1 MHPSTGAGTE
11 WGVDEGQR
19 LIALARTAYDEE
31 ITPERREQMRQRVLA
46 KLDQMAQERERR
58 HNRRRAAARVFLA
71 GVAAL
76 LLAGIALKLRSA

>member
-1 MHPSTGAGTE
+1 MHTSTALEQTGE
-11 WGVDEGQR
+11 WTRVQR

>member
-1 MHPSTGAGTE
+1 MHTSTALEQSGE
-11 WGVDEGQR
+11 WARVQN

-58 HNRRRAAARVFLA
+58 HNRRQAAARVFLA
-71 GVAAL
+71 GVATL